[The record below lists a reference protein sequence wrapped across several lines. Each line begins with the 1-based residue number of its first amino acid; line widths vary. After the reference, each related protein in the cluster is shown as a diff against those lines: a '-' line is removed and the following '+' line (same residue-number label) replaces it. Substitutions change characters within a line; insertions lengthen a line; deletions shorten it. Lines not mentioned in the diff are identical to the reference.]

1 MPSALS
7 NPAVS
12 AVLDRLF
19 ADAEVTDAPLRAIE
33 EAGSEGDAPATP
45 RPGSDIE
52 AILAICLRP
61 GALLVADDTDKFQSV
76 LRPYLD

>member
-7 NPAVS
+7 DPTVS

-45 RPGSDIE
+45 QPGSDIE
-52 AILAICLRP
+52 ALLAKSNCRCGRLEGWSELPRHP
-61 GALLVADDTDKFQSV
+61 SG
-76 LRPYLD
+76 